1 MQQMLPSGTLTPRLV
16 GFLSHTHDG
25 PRAYVNVEDYL
36 KYMTLYE
43 IWQKGRLLTFVKLTS
58 PLQWS
63 AQPRFSGSVV
73 AAALSG
79 LWWPHPLG

>member
-1 MQQMLPSGTLTPRLV
+1 MQQMLPSGMLTPRLA

-43 IWQKGRLLTFVKLTS
+43 ILQEGRSLTLMKLTS
-58 PLQWS
+58 PPPLKWS
-63 AQPRFSGSVV
+63 AQPR
-73 AAALSG
+73 LSG
-79 LWWPHPLG
+79 V